1 MNKNFFQKPFKTL
14 NLIEVQ
20 KQALLHNFSYF
31 QKLHPESQICLVL
44 KSNAYGHG
52 LKLIGGFID
61 KEIKPAFLGVDSLY
75 EAYELQ
81 KTGIKTQILLFG
93 YTFPENFKIWR
104 KLKFSLPVYDQQTAI
119 VLNQYQP
126 GVKIHLKI
134 DTGMNRLGIK
144 PKQALAFATF
154 LKKCQHLQIEGI
166 YTHLSLV
173 ANKNSQDFT
182 QKQIKLF
189 KQTIKIFEK
198 EGFKFKYKHVSATA
212 GAMQIFD
219 PEFNLIRIGRG
230 FYGLSPFE
238 EGTKFDQ
245 VLNKNLQP
253 AMRFLTHIVQIKT
266 IDKGDKVSYGGTFTA
281 QKKMKIGILPLG
293 YYDGL
298 HRDLS
303 NKGVVKIR
311 DKFCPII
318 GQICMNLTMIDVS
331 QIKNLKIGQE
341 VIIFNNQTSSPNGF
355 LNSARLIKTIPSVLM
370 VNLSESTKRILF

>member
-1 MNKNFFQKPFKTL
+1 VNKNFFQKPFKTL
-14 NLIEVQ
+14 NLIEIQ
-20 KQALLHNFSYF
+20 KRALLHNFRYF

-52 LKLIGGFID
+52 LKLVGKFID
-61 KEIKPAFLGVDSLY
+61 KEIKPTFLAVDSLY
-75 EAYELQ
+75 EAYELE
-81 KTGIKTQILLFG
+81 KVGIKTPILLLG

-104 KLKFSLPVYDQQTAI
+104 KLNFSLPVYDKKTAI
-119 VLNQYQP
+119 ILNQYQP
-126 GVKIHLKI
+126 GVKVHLKI

-144 PKQALAFATF
+144 PKQALVFVGF

-166 YTHLSLV
+166 YTHLSLA

-189 KQTIKIFEK
+189 KQTIEIFEK
-198 EGFKFKYKHVSATA
+198 EGFRFRYKHVSATA
-212 GAMQIFD
+212 GAMQVFD
-219 PEFNLIRIGRG
+219 PEFNLLRIGRG
-230 FYGLSPFE
+230 FYGISPFE

-245 VLNKNLQP
+245 VLTKNLQP
-253 AMRFLTHIVQIKT
+253 AMRFLTHIVQVKT
-266 IDKGDKVSYGGTFTA
+266 IDKGDRVSYGGTFTA

-298 HRDLS
+298 NRDLS
-303 NKGVVKIR
+303 NKGVVRIG

-318 GQICMNLTMIDVS
+318 GQICMNLTMIDIS
-331 QIKNLKIGQE
+331 QIKKTKVGEQ
-341 VIIFNNQTSSPNGF
+341 VVVFDNQTSSPNSF

-370 VNLSESTKRILF
+370 VNLSESTRRILV